1 MYINLHHLT
10 FKGNKGIKM
19 QENIFNKFL
28 QTKQL
33 FVNREALTISFIPE
47 DISHREKQIND
58 LGRILA
64 SALKG
69 GRPSNIFLYGRTGT
83 GKTLVS
89 KFVGSELER
98 ISQNN
103 GNKIKILYVNCKMKK
118 IADTEYRL
126 LAELSKELGKEVP
139 FTGLPT
145 DQVYHMF
152 FESLEN
158 FNKTVIIIIDEI
170 DALVQKTGDE
180 ILYNLTRIN
189 QELKKSKI
197 SIIGITNNLGFI
209 DSLDP
214 RVKSSLSEE
223 EMIFPPYNALQLQ
236 DILRARADLAF
247 LPNSMEPG
255 VIEKCAALAA
265 QEHGDARRALDLL
278 RVSGELAEREC
289 EERVLIKHVDMAQEK
304 IDMDRILEIVK
315 AQPKQSQIVLYSIIE
330 LAEKSKEI
338 QTGEV
343 IDSYQSLCIK
353 HGLKPLTQRRVSDL
367 VAELDLFGIITT
379 RIISKGRYGRTRVIS
394 ISLPDHVLKRLKNL
408 LYELFL

>member
-1 MYINLHHLT
+1 ME
-10 FKGNKGIKM
+10 
-19 QENIFNKFL
+19 ENIFNKFL
-28 QTKQL
+28 QTPPL
-33 FVNREALTISFIPE
+33 FINREALTISYIPE
-47 DISHREKQIND
+47 AISHREKQIND

-69 GRPSNIFLYGRTGT
+69 GRPSNVFLYGRTGT

-89 KFVGSELER
+89 RFVGSELER
-98 ISQNN
+98 ISQSN
-103 GNKIKILYVNCKMKK
+103 GNKVKILYVNCKMKK

-126 LAELSKELGKEVP
+126 LVALSKELGKEVP

-152 FESLEN
+152 FESLESY
-158 FNKTVIIIIDEI
+158 NKTIIIIIDEI
-170 DALVQKTGDE
+170 DTLVQRTGDE
-180 ILYNLTRIN
+180 ILYNLTRVN
-189 QELKKSKI
+189 QELKNSKI

-209 DSLDP
+209 ESLDP

-223 EMIFPPYNALQLQ
+223 ELIFPPYNALQLQ
-236 DILRARADLAF
+236 DILRTRSSLAF
-247 LPNSMEPG
+247 APSSLEPG

-278 RVSGELAEREC
+278 RVAGELAERNC
-289 EERVLIKHVDMAQEK
+289 EEKVLIKHVDMAQEK
-304 IDMDRILEIVK
+304 IDMDRVLETVK
-315 AQPKQSQIVLYSIIE
+315 AQPKQSQIVLYTIIQ

-343 IDSYQSLCIK
+343 IDSYQTVCIE

-367 VAELDLFGIITT
+367 IAELDLFGVITT
-379 RIISKGRYGRTRVIS
+379 KVISKGRYGRTRVITLN
-394 ISLPDHVLKRLKNL
+394 LPDYVLKRLKNL
-408 LYELFL
+408 LYEIFL